1 MSLHIRTLVAM
12 AGLGLISAAV
22 LGCSDD
28 SSDEPASPTGET
40 PATATATLTASGGTG
55 APGSGDGG
63 GVPTTGT
70 GANTGAGGPTTGTGA
85 SGPAPPGF
93 PASDE
98 PPATT
103 ASANGQ
109 TVETG
114 LGTYC
119 WTLMCV
125 DKIGVPTKGTLTVSS
140 GDTVSIAVPAAAPPL
155 REAAANTFAAVD
167 AQKLDDGSE
176 IWPYPGTTGDTQEY
190 AISGNEIDVM
200 LDLPPGRYVLAV
212 SMYFE
217 AGDAVYGVLLEVQ

>member
-1 MSLHIRTLVAM
+1 MSLRLRAWFLVAGFGLVIAAFVVACGGDDDDPDGGAS
-12 AGLGLISAAV
+12 AGGDTPV
-22 LGCSDD
+22 V
-28 SSDEPASPTGET
+28 EAS
-40 PATATATLTASGGTG
+40 ATAATGGG
-55 APGSGDGG
+55 PA
-63 GVPTTGT
+63 GVPTS
-70 GANTGAGGPTTGTGA
+70 GGGGGSS

-98 PPATT
+98 PPSTT
-103 ASANGQ
+103 ATANGQ

-140 GDTVSIAVPAAAPPL
+140 GDTVSFAVPAGAPPL
-155 REAAANTFAAVD
+155 RDAAANTFEARD
-167 AQKLDDGSE
+167 AQQLDDGSE
-176 IWPYPGTTGDTQEY
+176 IWPYPGNPGESQEY
-190 AISGNEIDVM
+190 AVAGDEVEVM
-200 LDLPPGRYVLAV
+200 VDLAPGTYVLVV

>member
-1 MSLHIRTLVAM
+1 MSLRIRTLVAL
-12 AGLGLISAAV
+12 AGLGLMSAV
-22 LGCSDD
+22 FLGCSDD
-28 SSDEPASPTGET
+28 DSDDPASPGAEP
-40 PATATATLTASGGTG
+40 PATATATPEASGGAG
-55 APGSGDGG
+55 ASGPGG

-70 GANTGAGGPTTGTGA
+70 GSAGGTGA
-85 SGPAPPGF
+85 NMGATGATGPNPPGF

-98 PPATT
+98 PPSTT

-125 DKIGVPTKGTLTVSS
+125 DKIGVPTKGALTVSS
-140 GDTVSIAVPAAAPPL
+140 GDTVSFAIPQGAPPL
-155 REAAANTFAAVD
+155 REAAANTFPAAN

-176 IWPYPGTTGDTQEY
+176 IWPYPGTTGEPQEY

-217 AGDAVYGVLLEVQ
+217 SGDAVYGVLLDVQ